1 MPRQVFR
8 YKSIGGRLAPI
19 VTVGIRLGQTWLP
32 VDVYVDSG
40 AAYTLL
46 HARVAQ
52 GVGFDYRGGRLTYLQ
67 VGDGSSIPAYLHPVE
82 LQIGR
87 ERITAPVGFSARLG
101 VPFNLLGREGVSQ
114 QFVICFHERNG
125 VFSFET

>member
-1 MPRQVFR
+1 MVT
-8 YKSIGGRLAPI
+8 IGIKLEQ
-19 VTVGIRLGQTWLP
+19 LWLP

-46 HARVAQ
+46 HARVAE
-52 GVGFDYRGGRLTYLQ
+52 GVGFDFRAGQLSYLQ
-67 VGDGSSIPAYLHPVE
+67 VGDGSSIPADVHSVE

-87 ERITAPVGFSARLG
+87 ERITAPVGFSARPG
-101 VPFNLLGREGVSQ
+101 VPFNLLGREGVFSR
-114 QFVICFHERNG
+114 FAICFHERNE